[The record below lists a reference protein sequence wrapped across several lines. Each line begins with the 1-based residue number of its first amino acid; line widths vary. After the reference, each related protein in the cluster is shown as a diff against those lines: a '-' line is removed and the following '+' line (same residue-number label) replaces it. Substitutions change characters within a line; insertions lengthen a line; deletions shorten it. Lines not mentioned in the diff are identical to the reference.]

1 MTILDK
7 RWLQER
13 YVTKP
18 DVPTS
23 LISPPPLPTQVV
35 IKEEME
41 IKEEAED
48 GEIEVNEVKLNL

>member
-13 YVTKP
+13 YVKKP

-35 IKEEME
+35 IKEELA

-48 GEIEVNEVKLNL
+48 GEIEVNEIKLH